1 MMQNPHSSLLL
12 LLFLISQLLFQVQAQ
27 AQTGFLDKVGNI
39 VDRVFTPA
47 TDNSKPELIATPA
60 ADHQLPAHWRSYW
73 LNSPDFG
80 TPVFL
85 ADTGA
90 LSAPVILLVHGLG
103 QNGLR
108 DWLAIIPTLE
118 KHYRVI
124 LVDLP
129 GFANSP
135 SPKAKLSPTAYADLL
150 HFIKPYFSSKPI
162 FVVGHSMG
170 GAVTLRY
177 TQRYPENINQAAL
190 IDAAGILQRTA
201 FVKHSATDRLPTNPQ
216 IMPNGLLSY
225 AVGLQDFSNNLI
237 EKMLRLPDPT
247 TLLGKS
253 EMAWGATLQRFPNV
267 NAALSLTEE
276 DFSSAIHAQSKT
288 IFILWGGKDLVAP
301 LRTGQLLAANLSSS
315 DLTIIEEAGHVPMA
329 SHSAEVAQWLIKKL
343 GNSTSPSLAA
353 TQTTLETQTAQEEA
367 PAPQD
372 YTCEHSSGTTLR
384 GHYARITLK
393 ECTAVLLENVIAD
406 ELIAIESVAEIQNSQ
421 FSNHQTSMSV
431 NTSVIMMTG
440 GAVAGT
446 VKLDKARIDFAGVD
460 LLKETPFEISGPSR
474 LVLSVNRAGKTK
486 YLHGD
491 LHLKNTNY

>member
-1 MMQNPHSSLLL
+1 MMRNLHSSF
-12 LLFLISQLLFQVQAQ
+12 LLFLISLLLSPTQAQ
-27 AQTGFLDKVGNI
+27 AQPQPQTGFLDKVGSL
-39 VDRVFTPA
+39 VDRVFTHTA
-47 TDNSKPELIATPA
+47 DNTKPELMPTPA

-73 LNSPDFG
+73 LNTPNFG

-90 LSAPVILLVHGLG
+90 ISAPVIMLVHGLG

-108 DWLAIIPTLE
+108 DWLAIVPALE

-124 LVDLP
+124 LIDLP

-162 FVVGHSMG
+162 YVVGHSMG

-177 TQRYPENINQAAL
+177 TQRHPEDINQAAL

-201 FVKHSATDRLPTNPQ
+201 FVKHSATDRLPTNPET
-216 IMPNGLLSY
+216 MPNGLLTY

-247 TLLGKS
+247 SLLGKS
-253 EMAWGATLQRFPNV
+253 EMAWGATLQRFPNI
-267 NAALSLTEE
+267 NAALSLSEE

-301 LRTGQLLAANLSSS
+301 LRTGQLLAANLTGS
-315 DLTIIEEAGHVPMA
+315 DLTIIEEAGHVPMT
-329 SHSAEVAQWLIKKL
+329 SHTAEVAQWLIAKL
-343 GNSTSPSLAA
+343 GKFSVSTSHSSSTA
-353 TQTTLETQTAQEEA
+353 QTALEESST
-367 PAPQD
+367 PQD
-372 YTCEHSSGTTLR
+372 YTCDHSTGETLR
-384 GHYARITLK
+384 GRYARITLK

-406 ELIAIESVAEIQNSQ
+406 ELIAIESVVEIQNSE
-421 FSNHQTSMSV
+421 FNNNQTSMSV
-431 NTSVIMMTG
+431 NASVIMMTG
-440 GAVAGT
+440 GSIAGS
-446 VKLDKARIDFAGVD
+446 VKLDKARIDFAGVN
-460 LLKETPFEISGPSR
+460 LFKETPFVIKAQSR
-474 LVLSVNRAGKTK
+474 LVLSVSRAGKNT

-491 LHLKNTNY
+491 LQLENTTY